1 MKISKIGSI
10 AVLAM
15 AVFACAKADTKVDYP
30 ENFQSWNHVKSMVL
44 YADHALADPFEG
56 IHHIYANDVAM
67 DGFDSNKF
75 AEGSVIVFD
84 LFENNEG
91 GGALQ
96 EGPRK
101 LTGVMV
107 KDSKHFSKT
116 GGWGFEGFAG
126 SSKDERLVS
135 DGGAG
140 CYACHESNVK
150 ESDYVFS
157 KTR

>member
-1 MKISKIGSI
+1 
-10 AVLAM
+10 
-15 AVFACAKADTKVDYP
+15 
-30 ENFQSWNHVKSMVL
+30 
-44 YADHALADPFEG
+44 
-56 IHHIYANDVAM
+56 M

-75 AEGSVIVFD
+75 ADGSVIVFD

-91 GGALQ
+91 GVALQ
-96 EGPRK
+96 KGPSK

-126 SSKDERLVS
+126 SSKEERLVS

-140 CYACHESNVK
+140 CFVCQEANVK
-150 ESDYVFS
+150 DTDYVFS
-157 KTR
+157 KPR

>member
-1 MKISKIGSI
+1 MKLQRLAVI
-10 AVLAM
+10 AVLTM
-15 AVFACAKADTKVDYP
+15 VVLACAKAENKVEYP

-56 IHHIYANDVAM
+56 IHHIYANDIAL
-67 DGFDSNKF
+67 DGFSNSQF

-84 LFENNEG
+84 LFHSNEG

-96 EGPRK
+96 EGDRK

-107 KDSKHFSKT
+107 KNSKHFSKT

-126 SSKDERLVS
+126 DSTDQRLVS

-140 CYACHESNVK
+140 CFACHEAQVK
-150 ESDYVFS
+150 DSDYVFS
-157 KTR
+157 KPR

>member
-1 MKISKIGSI
+1 MKASKVGSI
-10 AVLAM
+10 ALAFM
-15 AVFACAKADTKVDYP
+15 TVFACAKADTKVDYP

-56 IHHIYANDVAM
+56 IHHVYANDVAM

-75 AEGSVIVFD
+75 ADGSVIVFD

-96 EGPRK
+96 EGARK

-107 KDSKHFSKT
+107 KDSKHYGKT

-140 CYACHESNVK
+140 CYACHEQNASAT
-150 ESDYVFS
+150 DYVFS